1 MSATATIAPLQRQQ
15 AALPEQ
21 PRFRVVCLTELK
33 DLLKIEPAWQLLAE
47 RAIEPNVFY
56 EPWMLLPA
64 LIRFHDKARLEVYAV
79 YADFSEYSRLVA
91 LVPFERRPRRFGL
104 MSRSRRLL
112 RYYYCGLCTPL
123 LDAEFG
129 AAAAIELFQALS
141 DGGGAYEF
149 GHVHAG
155 GPAMQLI
162 NQALIA
168 RGRQARVQ
176 TIARAM
182 LQPYAS
188 ADAYLDATF
197 KKKKQRSLQKRENQL
212 RQHGQLR
219 YDTMTTDTPVEAWL
233 DGFLALEASGWKG
246 KAGTAFASLPL
257 HADFFRSICLHA
269 HARGRLEMHAL
280 RLNDKPIAYLCLFA
294 AGRELYAFRTAYDER
309 FSRYAPGVLLAIW
322 HSCAIHGRPEVRLV
336 DSCADPK
343 SQLDNE
349 IWQGRRYLAA
359 FKVDWSG
366 PADESSMTQAEAQPA
381 LLEAS
386 NSFAVEAW
394 QPPAVADRQ
403 YAEQEAGA
411 KSD

>member
-15 AALPEQ
+15 ALLPEQ
-21 PRFRVVCLTELK
+21 PGFRVVCVNELK
-33 DLLKIEPAWQLLAE
+33 DLLKIEPAWQLLAD

-91 LVPFERRPRRFGL
+91 LVPFERRLRRFGL
-104 MSRSRRLL
+104 ASRSRRLL

-123 LDAEFG
+123 LDAEYG
-129 AAAAIELFQALS
+129 AAAAMELFQTLS
-141 DGGGAYEF
+141 AGGGVYEF
-149 GHVHAG
+149 DHVHAD

-168 RGRQARVQ
+168 RGHQARVQ
-176 TIARAM
+176 TMARAM
-182 LQPYAS
+182 LQPYAN

-212 RQHGQLR
+212 REHGRLH
-219 YDTMTTDTPVEAWL
+219 YDTMTADMPVEAWL

-246 KAGTAFASLPL
+246 RAGTAFASMPL

-280 RLNDKPIAYLCLFA
+280 RLNDKPIAYLCFFT

-322 HSCAIHGRPEVRLV
+322 HSCAIHDRPEVRLV

-359 FKVDWSG
+359 FEIDWSR
-366 PADESSMTQAEAQPA
+366 PASAPSTAHAQARPA

-386 NSFAVEAW
+386 DSFAVEAW
-394 QPPAVADRQ
+394 QAPAVADRQ
-403 YAEQEAGA
+403 YAEEEAGS